1 MTSAKV
7 TFKEQDRSAIVPSLS
22 GVYVGVTIVSEKGP
36 IGKPTLI
43 TGTNQFL
50 SVFGNPNP
58 RLGTSAYS
66 ALISLKQGNKLWV
79 TRAAH
84 EDATFAAALVRSKIL
99 SIPQGKT
106 DVLTSEHLIINP
118 IAEGLTQAQLDSYV
132 FPTYITNKEYAKLV
146 NTVFEDVD
154 NSLEVRVSSF
164 DDIEV
169 SDSVSFVAPEVT
181 LATLNSDTTQAG
193 EDEPTYQVL
202 ELINRPITYDKGV
215 VKTPVTVS
223 KGDVILQVLEDDST
237 VPYTGNPVVLRSVTN
252 STEILIS
259 NTDYIANNDKI
270 RIGAVEVIFDKKMVY
285 TEQAKILKLDAKV
298 TVASTEYIAKVVQ
311 SEFED
316 RDAFLVYASTQGAHG
331 KDLSFA
337 ITDSKNYDNAF
348 NIVVYSKGVQVDTY
362 EVTRTY
368 EIDGFQR
375 QLNMEYKIN
384 GKSAY
389 IKVLNN
395 PSDVDSEGNP
405 SKPLVTDYS
414 LWRQDAVDV
423 FVPTTVELKENL
435 LKGHVEVKLSAM
447 TNITMGARLKFVID
461 DNNALSKEYKV
472 LSIDSVKKTAILDRA
487 IEETQ
492 ISIQWTND
500 SGALVNTQVYYF
512 NPLNNSVEDGI
523 VDGIKYFAVSKL
535 AKLYPYN
542 SLNSSL
548 TISNVTGKLLSAGAN
563 MLTGGSLGSAVTIAD
578 LIKAIK
584 LMSNREA
591 TPVNL
596 MMDGGFA
603 TPAFAQA
610 VNEVAEAQ
618 GLQHG
623 YLSTDPAAEDAV
635 DYLAEI
641 VAYKNST
648 MLNTGK
654 CSMFAGWVKIFD
666 EYSQQEVWV
675 SPESFAVASQS
686 YTTRNFNMFTPAAGW
701 LRGGVDGLDVK
712 VKFSEGDRDFLVD
725 NRINPIRHKE
735 GSGLAIWGNETLL
748 VKPSPLQLRS
758 VAMLLIVIKTGLDQM
773 LDYKTFD
780 LNSERTW
787 GIVQGTIEGF
797 MRDEIK
803 GKDGVYDYTV
813 AVKDVITNSDIDNRK
828 MPVFVGIQPTMDIQE
843 IPVTLAI
850 FNSGM
855 DIEVSV

>member
-22 GVYVGVTIVSEKGP
+22 GVYVGVTIVAEKGP
-36 IGKPTLI
+36 IGKPVLI
-43 TGTNQFL
+43 TSTTQFL

-58 RLGTSAYS
+58 RLGTAAYS

-99 SIPQGKT
+99 PIPQGKT
-106 DVLTSEHLIINP
+106 DTLSSEHLIINP
-118 IAEGLTQAQLDSYV
+118 IAGGLTQAQLDSYV
-132 FPTYITNKEYAKLV
+132 FPMYTTNKVYAELV
-146 NTVFEDVD
+146 NTVFELATSTD
-154 NSLEVRVSSF
+154 EVRVSSF
-164 DDIEV
+164 EDILV
-169 SDSVSFVAPEVT
+169 NDSLSFVDPAVT
-181 LATLNSDTTQAG
+181 LSMLNSSVTRVG
-193 EDEPTYQVL
+193 EDHPTYQVL
-202 ELINRPITYDKGV
+202 ELITREITYDKGV
-215 VKTPVTVS
+215 VETPITVT
-223 KGDVILQVLEDDST
+223 KGQTVLKVLEDTST
-237 VPYTGNPVVLRSVTN
+237 EVYPGNPVILRSAENT
-252 STEILIS
+252 TDILIS
-259 NTDYIANNDKI
+259 NADYIASGDTIKI
-270 RIGAVEVIFDKKMVY
+270 GDEEAVFDRKVIY
-285 TEQAKILKLDAKV
+285 IEAAKILKMDAPV
-298 TVASTEYIAKVVQ
+298 TVTADKYIAKVTQ

-316 RDAFLVYASTQGAHG
+316 RDAFLVYAASQGTHG
-331 KDLSFA
+331 KDISFA
-337 ITDSKNYDNAF
+337 ITESKNYDNAF
-348 NIVVYSKGVQVDTY
+348 NIVVYSKGVQVDSK
-362 EVTRTY
+362 EVTRTF
-368 EIDGFQR
+368 ELDGFQR
-375 QLNMEYKIN
+375 QLNMEFKIN
-384 GKSAY
+384 DKSAY

-395 PSDVDSEGNP
+395 AADVDSDGVP
-405 SKPLVTDYS
+405 SMPLLTDYS
-414 LWRQDAVDV
+414 LWRQDSVDV
-423 FVPTTVELKENL
+423 FVPTVNELKENL
-435 LKGHVEVKLSAM
+435 IQGHVEAKL
-447 TNITMGARLKFVID
+447 TDLVNISMGTRIKFVID
-461 DNNALSKEYKV
+461 DNTTLSKEYKV
-472 LSIDSVKKTAILDRA
+472 LSIDAVNKTVILDRA
-487 IEETQ
+487 IEENQ
-492 ISIQWTND
+492 ISQKWTNN
-500 SGALVNTQVYYF
+500 SSVLVNTLVYYF
-512 NPLNNSVEDGI
+512 NPTNNSVPDGI
-523 VDGIKYFAVSKL
+523 VDGVQYFAINKL
-535 AKLYPYN
+535 SKLYPYTA
-542 SLNSSL
+542 LNSNL
-548 TISNVTGKLLSAGAN
+548 TISSLTGKLLSAGAN
-563 MLTGGSLGSAVTIAD
+563 LLTGGSLGSTVTLAD
-578 LIKAIK
+578 LIKAVK

-591 TPVNL
+591 TPINL

-623 YLSTDPAAEDAV
+623 YLSTDPAAEDEV
-635 DYLAEI
+635 DYLSAI

-648 MLNTGK
+648 MLNTSK

-675 SPESFAVASQS
+675 SPESFAVSSQS

-725 NRINPIRHKE
+725 NRINPIRHRE

-803 GKDGVYDYTV
+803 AKDGVYNYTV
-813 AVKDVITNSDIDNRK
+813 AVKDVITASDIDNRK